1 MCQSHEWIIRFNLYN
16 FTITS
21 TSTLKIEKLEVRSL
35 AQFREGKKKKKRRK
49 PGFKIRSLWHQS
61 QCFFF
66 FLLHHAISQ
75 AYVVRPEKKKKT
87 MEMEIMFKESMYG
100 LFI

>member
-35 AQFREGKKKKKRRK
+35 AQFREGKKKKKGGNQDLK
-49 PGFKIRSLWHQS
+49 LDLSGIKVNA
-61 QCFFF
+61 FFF
-66 FLLHHAISQ
+66 FFSIMLFPRLTLLDQ
-75 AYVVRPEKKKKT
+75 KKKK
-87 MEMEIMFKESMYG
+87 KNNG
-100 LFI
+100 NGNNV